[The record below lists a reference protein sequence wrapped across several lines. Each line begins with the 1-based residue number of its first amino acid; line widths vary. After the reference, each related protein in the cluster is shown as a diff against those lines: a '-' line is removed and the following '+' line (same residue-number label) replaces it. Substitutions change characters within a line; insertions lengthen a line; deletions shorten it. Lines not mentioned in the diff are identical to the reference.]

1 MKDRKVRMLIME
13 NLPST
18 RDGQVSKLFLRLA
31 VQQDAS
37 SFNEDISDEQFDKN
51 LSWLNSNQCLVVF
64 QDKYVQA
71 TSAGL
76 YGFGIIKKY

>member
-1 MKDRKVRMLIME
+1 MNDARVRKLIME
-13 NLPST
+13 NLPDT
-18 RDGQVSKLFLRLA
+18 RDGRVSRLFLKIS

-37 SFNEDISDEQFDKN
+37 AFGSDVTDNQFDKN

-64 QDKYVQA
+64 EDKYVQA

-76 YGFGIIKKY
+76 YGFGILKKY

>member
-1 MKDRKVRMLIME
+1 MKDSKVRMLIME

-18 RDGQVSKLFLRLA
+18 RDAQVSKLFLKLA

-37 SFNEDISDEQFDKN
+37 SFSDDIPEEQFNKI

-76 YGFGIIKKY
+76 YGFGILKKY